1 MKTVSVT
8 EFRKNIKR
16 YLDIAQEEKLIIHR
30 GKGPSFVLVP
40 LEEIEEVT
48 LLNEDQKRAI
58 NKAKEDIKEGKTYNH
73 EQAIEILKERH
84 PNYF

>member
-16 YLDIAQEEKLIIHR
+16 YLDIAKEEKLIIHR

-40 LEEIEEVT
+40 LEEAEEVT

-58 NKAKEDIKEGKTYNH
+58 DKAKEDIAEGKTYNH
-73 EQAIEILKERH
+73 EKAMEILKERH